1 CRSAETPEPRLGPNT
16 PAGGSRRDRA
26 RSLHRIFAA
35 RRQHHGD
42 PRSTG
47 RRAMQQKPFALSLG
61 FAAAIRATHH
71 AFAASSGR
79 PPPTAL
85 VLAPV
90 ILTTHHP
97 FPASFGA

>member
-1 CRSAETPEPRLGPNT
+1 RESPRNIIASKTTVAALSARAFCRSAETPGPRLGPNT

-47 RRAMQQKPFALSLG
+47 RRAMQQKLFALSLG
-61 FAAAIRATHH
+61 FAAVILATHH
-71 AFAASSGR
+71 AFAAS
-79 PPPTAL
+79 
-85 VLAPV
+85 
-90 ILTTHHP
+90 
-97 FPASFGA
+97 FGA